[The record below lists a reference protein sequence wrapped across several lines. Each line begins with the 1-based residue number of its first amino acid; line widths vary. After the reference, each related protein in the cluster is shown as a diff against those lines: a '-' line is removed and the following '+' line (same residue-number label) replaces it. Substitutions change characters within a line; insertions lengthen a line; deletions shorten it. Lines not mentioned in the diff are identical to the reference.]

1 MHCQHSIFI
10 ITITF
15 FWIFISFLTKTFY
28 KIEVILIIDTCI
40 SDPDLCAD
48 QNRFSYSGM
57 KGLSVSFWLKITE
70 DNVRVNGGD
79 KNQQHQ
85 YIISSGGQ
93 VPDSRGFSFLYAAEQ
108 NKFKL
113 QLQTKKY
120 IYTVEMDDLEQTWI
134 HFAFT
139 WKVDG
144 KLILVSMPCLHK

>member
-1 MHCQHSIFI
+1 MLFHHSIFI
-10 ITITF
+10 IIVVFLDFYLF
-15 FWIFISFLTKTFY
+15 FNKNFF
-28 KIEVILIIDTCI
+28 IIDTCV
-40 SDPDLCAD
+40 SDPDLCAG

-70 DNVRVNGGD
+70 DDVRVNPGD

-120 IYTVEMDDLEQTWI
+120 IYTIELDDLEQTWI

-144 KLILVSMPCLHK
+144 KLILVSISCPHK